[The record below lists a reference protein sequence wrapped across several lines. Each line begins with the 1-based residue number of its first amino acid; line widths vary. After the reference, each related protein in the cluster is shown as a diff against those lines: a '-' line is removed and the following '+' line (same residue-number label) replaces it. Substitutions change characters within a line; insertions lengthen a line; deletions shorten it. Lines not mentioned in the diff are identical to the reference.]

1 MASSAAAG
9 VLNQTRF
16 HNAEARSR
24 GVVSAKSSKPTPEL
38 HILGELC
45 GATGFGE
52 GVTVS
57 CKWALEAGE
66 NWEVQEGVVG
76 GQTQADCG
84 EPGSDSVVWAHPV
97 DVHYT
102 NGALQVR
109 CGAAGGGWSP
119 PNSRTPP
126 QLH

>member
-1 MASSAAAG
+1 MFG
-9 VLNQTRF
+9 QPRF
-16 HNAEARSR
+16 QQAEQRARSAVTAR
-24 GVVSAKSSKPTPEL
+24 STKPSPEL
-38 HILGELC
+38 HILGEVC

-57 CKWALEAGE
+57 CKWALEAGV
-66 NWEVQEGVVG
+66 NWEVQLGVVG
-76 GQTQADCG
+76 GMTQADCG

-119 PNSRTPP
+119 QNSRTPP